1 MLVRFYNESWLSCN
15 EKEYFK
21 RILKYLRYHKSLERT
36 ARPTTHIVFLSCFAD
51 PSMQQYFEDSSRD
64 FKTYNSVDDLCE
76 FFPNQEDIKCHDT
89 FFKFFKLPDFFFRIL
104 ETVISNSFLAPF
116 AHFLLSKDFVGH
128 LNFRLR
134 LKSLSNMEVSQM
146 VLSFFR
152 SIGLANFSKLTLVVS
167 QTSDL
172 NQQFAVRFLCHACN
186 DDEVRK
192 NIPTGSSVFP
202 FDSIFVAA
210 SYDKRK
216 NSLHCRTDKRILDS
230 QHKLI
235 LSFGTKAEWVSNRI
249 QFKTSDIKKKE
260 IGFVVIVGR
269 RFLTKGF
276 DFLNQTAFLQSYD
289 HSKDEGLV
297 CLKRIIKVYL
307 AKFAKNDS
315 EVLVVIENYPNKI
328 SYMISQ
334 DDELKTLLHG
344 NRIALACIEPES
356 QDIYTFEGTQ
366 FIQQILKHVY

>member
-21 RILKYLRYHKSLERT
+21 RILKYLRYHKSLERLE
-36 ARPTTHIVFLSCFAD
+36 RPTTQIVFISCFAD

-64 FKTYNSVDDLCE
+64 FKTYNSADDLCE
-76 FFPNQEDIKCHDT
+76 FFPTQEDVKCHDT
-89 FFKFFKLPDFFFRIL
+89 FFKFIKLPDFFFRML
-104 ETVISNSFLAPF
+104 ETAISNSFLAPY
-116 AHFLLSKDFVGH
+116 ANYLLGKDFVRH

-134 LKSLSNMEVSQM
+134 LKSLSKAELSQM
-146 VLSFFR
+146 ILSFFR
-152 SIGLANFSKLTLVVS
+152 SIGLTDSSKLTLVIS

-186 DDEVRK
+186 DDGVRQ
-192 NIPTGSSVFP
+192 NIPIGSSVFP
-202 FDSIFVAA
+202 IDSVFIAA
-210 SYDKRK
+210 SYDKFK
-216 NSLHCRTDKRILDS
+216 NSLICTADKRILDS

-235 LSFGTKAEWVSNRI
+235 LSFGTKAKWVSNRI
-249 QFKTSDIKKKE
+249 HFKTTDIKKKE
-260 IGFVVIVGR
+260 IGFVVIIGR
-269 RFLTKGF
+269 RFLTKGLN
-276 DFLNQTAFLQSYD
+276 FLNQTAFLQSYD

-297 CLKRIIKVYL
+297 CLKKIIKIYL
-307 AKFAKNDS
+307 SKFSKNDS

-334 DDELKTLLHG
+334 DDEIKTLLHG